1 LLVPVLEPEPM
12 LPLLDPPVLAPPL
25 VDAPL
30 LGVLLEVPP
39 ALLED
44 EPSSF
49 RQLSFSAP
57 ISESQRDAPVLAP
70 VDEEP
75 LAPVDGE
82 LELPPVVAA
91 GELVL
96 LPVPLAPVLL
106 EPAELCANAPE
117 VANSAAAV
125 AETMSFRF
133 ICAP

>member
-1 LLVPVLEPEPM
+1 M

-25 VDAPL
+25 VDVPL

-49 RQLSFSAP
+49 RQLPFSAP
-57 ISESQRDAPVLAP
+57 ISESQRDAPV
-70 VDEEP
+70 

-106 EPAELCANAPE
+106 EPAELCANAPD

>member
-1 LLVPVLEPEPM
+1 M
-12 LPLLDPPVLAPPL
+12 LPLLDPPLLAPP
-25 VDAPL
+25 VVGAPL
-30 LGVLLEVPP
+30 LGVLLDVPP

-44 EPSSF
+44 EASSF

-75 LAPVDGE
+75 LAPVVE
-82 LELPPVVAA
+82 EPELPPVVAA
-91 GELVL
+91 GELLL

-106 EPAELCANAPE
+106 EPAELCANAPDM
-117 VANSAAAV
+117 ANSAAAV